1 MAKQNKNGV
10 SKQAKQLGIDLEE
23 VETEELKFVPP
34 KAAEL
39 DTENDRNMDDFN
51 ALLDSMSTTEAKKKS
66 LWKQIYQNA
75 LIDRRNA
82 YVLFGDLYNMVA
94 GDAANH
100 GVHGINLSKYL
111 ERMSKAN
118 DQLIKLADLVDK
130 ESQEAE
136 ETMFSNDSLYD
147 QINRS

>member
-1 MAKQNKNGV
+1 MANKNGIT
-10 SKQAKQLGIDLEE
+10 KQAKQLGIDLEE

-34 KAAEL
+34 KAADL
-39 DTENDRNMDDFN
+39 DAENDRNMDDFN

-94 GDAANH
+94 GDASAH

-118 DQLIKLADLVDK
+118 DQLIKLADLVDE
-130 ESQEAE
+130 ESQAAE
-136 ETMFSNDSLYD
+136 EAMFNNDSLYD